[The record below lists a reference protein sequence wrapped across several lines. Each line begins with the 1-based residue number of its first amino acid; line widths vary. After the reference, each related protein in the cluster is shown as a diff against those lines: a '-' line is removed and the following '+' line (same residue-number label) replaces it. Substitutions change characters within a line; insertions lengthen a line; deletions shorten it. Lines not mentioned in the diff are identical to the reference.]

1 MPLRVL
7 TAPESSC
14 PPACCDIESWQVAAN
29 LDCSL
34 GLSMLV
40 LDRQLPSELHVV
52 AFVSNTHMLQD
63 GQGPLHVA
71 ADLGN
76 TKVVRTLMQLGADKD
91 SRDKV
96 REVPAVSDL

>member
-1 MPLRVL
+1 
-7 TAPESSC
+7 
-14 PPACCDIESWQVAAN
+14 
-29 LDCSL
+29 
-34 GLSMLV
+34 
-40 LDRQLPSELHVV
+40 
-52 AFVSNTHMLQD
+52 MLQD

-96 REVPAVSDL
+96 RQSLCSPWSLSLLWQAIWCMALSPSASSCMLLWQL